1 MVSKIEKQAFTRKD
15 AAAYLGLAENT
26 LRKLLNSG
34 EVPYTVLGNRLI
46 IPKAGLDNY
55 LSRIVVG
62 KRQG

>member
-1 MVSKIEKQAFTRKD
+1 MEYRVERQAFTRKD

-26 LRKLLNSG
+26 LRKLLDSG
-34 EVPYTVLGNRLI
+34 EVPYTVFGNRLI

-62 KRQG
+62 RRQG